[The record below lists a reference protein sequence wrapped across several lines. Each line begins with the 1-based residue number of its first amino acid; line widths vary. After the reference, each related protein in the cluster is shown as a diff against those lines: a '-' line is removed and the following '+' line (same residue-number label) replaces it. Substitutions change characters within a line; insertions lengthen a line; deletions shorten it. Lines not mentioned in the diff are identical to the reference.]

1 MSSTVTQLQQTYAID
16 ATHSSVEFVVR
27 HMMITK
33 VRGRFGAVSG
43 SIALAP
49 GSSVPT
55 AIEAVIDASSVDTR
69 EAQRDGHL
77 RSADFFDVERFPQLT
92 YKSTRIE
99 GDGES
104 FRVYGDLTLHGVTRE
119 VVLDGEFEGRGSDP
133 WGGQRVSFS
142 AQTKINRKDFGLS
155 WNQALE
161 TGGMLVSEEVRI
173 ELNVQAV
180 LQQ

>member
-1 MSSTVTQLQQTYAID
+1 MSSPVTQLQQTYAID

>member
-1 MSSTVTQLQQTYAID
+1 MSSTVTQEQQTYAID

-49 GSSVPT
+49 GSTVPA
-55 AIEAVIDASSVDTR
+55 AIEATIDASSIDTR
-69 EAQRDGHL
+69 EAQRDAHL
-77 RSADFFDVERFPQLT
+77 RSADFFDVESYPQLT

-99 GDGES
+99 ADGEN

-119 VVLDGEFEGRGSDP
+119 VVLEGEFEGRGADP
-133 WGGQRVSFS
+133 WGGQRVSFG
-142 AQTKINRKDFGLS
+142 AQAKINRKDFGLS

-161 TGGMLVSEEVRI
+161 TGGMLVSDEVRI

>member
-1 MSSTVTQLQQTYAID
+1 MDTTLTQEQQTYAID
-16 ATHSSVEFVVR
+16 ATHSSVEFTVR

-33 VRGRFGAVSG
+33 VRGSFGTVAG
-43 SIALAP
+43 SIGLAP
-49 GSSVPT
+49 GSDVPA
-55 AIEAVIDASSVDTR
+55 AIEATIDASSIHTR
-69 EAQRDGHL
+69 EAQRDAHL

-99 GDGES
+99 GDGGS
-104 FRVYGDLTLHGVTRE
+104 FRVYGELTLHGVTRE
-119 VVLDGEFEGRGSDP
+119 VVLEGEFEGRGADP

-142 AQTKINRKDFGLS
+142 AQTKINRKDFGLT

-161 TGGMLVSEEVRI
+161 TGGMVVSDEVRI

>member
-1 MSSTVTQLQQTYAID
+1 MSSTVTQEQQTYAID

-49 GSSVPT
+49 GSTVPA
-55 AIEAVIDASSVDTR
+55 AIEATIDASTIDTR
-69 EAQRDGHL
+69 EAQRDAHL

-99 GDGES
+99 ADGEN

-119 VVLDGEFEGRGSDP
+119 VVLEGEFEGRGADP
-133 WGGQRVSFS
+133 WGGQRVSFG
-142 AQTKINRKDFGLS
+142 AQAKINRKDFGLS

-161 TGGMLVSEEVRI
+161 TGGMLVSDEVRI

>member
-49 GSSVPT
+49 GSSDPT
-55 AIEAVIDASSVDTR
+55 AIAAVIDASSVDTR

>member
-1 MSSTVTQLQQTYAID
+1 MSSTVTELQQTYAID

-55 AIEAVIDASSVDTR
+55 AIEAAIDASSVDTR